1 MTKQSNNHSL
11 AESISALADNE
22 ASPLELHRLLKAC
35 ESDPEVKS
43 TWARYQLISAAM
55 RRDLPE
61 VQTGDFAA
69 RLSAALENEPSHKG
83 GASRANLWWKG
94 LGRVA
99 VAASVAVV
107 AIVGVQNIPTQLGEP
122 EFAAV
127 TPDDDMTSTEA
138 PVRSAV
144 SLPAGYYAPSLPVAR
159 AASAQVGYEP
169 RVREARQVLFEPR
182 QQETLPV
189 NLDEIRAH
197 LHQLFEEH
205 SDHAALNS
213 NHGVLPYARVV
224 ADDED

>member
-83 GASRANLWWKG
+83 EPVGQTCGGKG
-94 LGRVA
+94 WAELRW
-99 VAASVAVV
+99 
-107 AIVGVQNIPTQLGEP
+107 
-122 EFAAV
+122 
-127 TPDDDMTSTEA
+127 
-138 PVRSAV
+138 
-144 SLPAGYYAPSLPVAR
+144 
-159 AASAQVGYEP
+159 
-169 RVREARQVLFEPR
+169 PR
-182 QQETLPV
+182 QWRWLPLLGFKISPPSWV
-189 NLDEIRAH
+189 NRSLR
-197 LHQLFEEH
+197 
-205 SDHAALNS
+205 
-213 NHGVLPYARVV
+213 R
-224 ADDED
+224 